1 MIYGPV
7 LCVDDEPDNL
17 AVLRETLQD
26 EHRLVFARSG
36 PEALRAVAKHHP
48 SLVLLDICMPGMD
61 GYEVCRRLKA
71 DPASEEIPVIFV
83 TALSEA
89 DNEELGFE
97 AGCVDYIAKPI
108 SPPIVK
114 ARVKTHLAL
123 VRSAKLEAS
132 YRDAVHMLAAV
143 SNYNDPTETNF
154 WRIGQYSA
162 ALAAAVGWP
171 RHRCELMELAAPL
184 HDTGHIAMPASVLQ
198 KPGRLDHEEIAAMRA
213 HTRIGHDIFSRSQA
227 PLFELAAEIALGHH
241 ERWDGSGYPD
251 GLAGE
256 AIPESA
262 RIVAV
267 ADAFDALSIKRP
279 YREPWPLPEVLE
291 HLHAK
296 AGTHFEPRLV
306 DVFLRKVL
314 PTLLPPQIESH
325 LRPFLRATE

>member
-36 PEALRAVAKHHP
+36 PEALRAVAKHQP
-48 SLVLLDICMPGMD
+48 SLILLDICMPAMD
-61 GYEVCRRLKA
+61 GYEVCCRLKA
-71 DPASEEIPVIFV
+71 DPASMEIPVIFV

-89 DNEELGFE
+89 DNEELGFA

-114 ARVKTHLAL
+114 ARVRTHLSL

-132 YRDAVHMLAAV
+132 YREAVHMLAAV
-143 SNYNDPTETNF
+143 SNYSDPSETNF
-154 WRIGQYSA
+154 WRIGGYSA

-171 RHRCELMELAAPL
+171 RYRCELMELAAPL
-184 HDTGHIAMPASVLQ
+184 HDTGQIGIPMAILQ
-198 KPGRLDHEEIAAMRA
+198 KPGKFDHEEVTTMRA
-213 HTRIGHDIFSRSQA
+213 HTRIGHDIFSRSEA
-227 PLFELAAEIALGHH
+227 PLFELAAEIALSHH
-241 ERWDGSGYPD
+241 ERWDGTGYPD

-256 AIPESA
+256 DIPESA

-279 YREPWPLPEVLE
+279 YREPWPLPEVLD
-291 HLHAK
+291 HLQEYS
-296 AGTHFEPRLV
+296 GTHFEPRLV

-314 PTLLPPQIESH
+314 PTLLPPQIEAH
-325 LRPFLRATE
+325 LRPPSRPVE